1 MLAPLYAL
9 VSYPVSAILWF
20 WYRLA
25 GTVLDPGGG
34 ASWALAVVLLVLTLR
49 VLLVPLAR
57 AQLRSGR
64 AMAALQPQ
72 ISALRT
78 RHAGDRQAFAVALQ
92 QLQREQG
99 VSPLGGCLPA
109 LAQIPVFLGL
119 LHVLHGF
126 TAGGTDYV
134 FGAADVD
141 SFRHA
146 RLSAA
151 PLAAYVR
158 MPAAQLAAYGV
169 DRWQVAAV
177 AIPLAALAALA
188 TYLTGRHA
196 LRRTPPADSRSAL
209 VGRLTLYVLPASAL
223 IGGVLFAFPVVI
235 LLYWLA
241 NNACTAVQQALL
253 HRHLDR
259 ADPDGADPDRAD

>member
-9 VSYPVSAILWF
+9 VCYPVSALLWT
-20 WYRLA
+20 WHRLSGA
-25 GTVLDPGGG
+25 VLDPAGG
-34 ASWALAVVLLVLTLR
+34 ASWALAVVFLVLTLR
-49 VLLVPLAR
+49 ALLIPLAL
-57 AQLRSGR
+57 AQLRSAR
-64 AMAALQPQ
+64 AMAGLQPQ
-72 ISALRT
+72 IAALRT
-78 RHAGDRQAFAVALQ
+78 KHRGDRQALGVALQ
-92 QLQREQG
+92 TLQREHG

-109 LAQIPVFLGL
+109 LAQLPVFLGL

-134 FGAADVD
+134 FGPAEVA

-146 RLSAA
+146 RLAAA

-158 MPAAQLAAYGV
+158 MPAGQLAGYGV

-177 AIPLAALAALA
+177 AVPLAVLAALA

-196 LRRTPPADSRSAL
+196 LRRNPPVDPQSTL
-209 VGRLTLYVLPASAL
+209 VGRLTLYVLPAGAL
-223 IGGVLFAFPVVI
+223 VGGILFAFPVVI

-241 NNACTAVQQALL
+241 NNAWTAAQQALL

-259 ADPDGADPDRAD
+259 TG

>member
-1 MLAPLYAL
+1 VLAPLYAL
-9 VSYPVSAILWF
+9 VSYPVSAILWS

-49 VLLVPLAR
+49 ALLIPLAL
-57 AQLRSGR
+57 AQLRSTR
-64 AMAALQPQ
+64 AMARVQPE
-72 ISALRT
+72 IRALRDKH
-78 RHAGDRQAFAVALQ
+78 RGDRQTFAVELQ
-92 QLQREQG
+92 KLQRERG

-109 LAQIPVFLGL
+109 LAQLPVFLGL

-126 TAGGTDYV
+126 TAGGTDYA
-134 FGAADVD
+134 FGAADVTA
-141 SFRHA
+141 FQGA
-146 RLSAA
+146 RLFTA

-188 TYLTGRHA
+188 TYLTARHA
-196 LRRTPPADSRSAL
+196 LRRTPPADPQSAL
-209 VGRLTLYVLPASAL
+209 VGRLTRWLLPAGAL
-223 IGGVLFAFPVVI
+223 VGGILFAFPVVI

-241 NNACTAVQQALL
+241 NNAWTAAQQVILS
-253 HRHLDR
+253 RR
-259 ADPDGADPDRAD
+259 P